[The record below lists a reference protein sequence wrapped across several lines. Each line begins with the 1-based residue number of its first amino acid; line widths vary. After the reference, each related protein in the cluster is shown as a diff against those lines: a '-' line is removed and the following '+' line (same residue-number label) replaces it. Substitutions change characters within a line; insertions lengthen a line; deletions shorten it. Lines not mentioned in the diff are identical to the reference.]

1 MYSVQVYMYLYMYN
15 TRLASQHMP
24 IPRVQA
30 HLYSV
35 LVHTGE
41 GYSVRRRQI
50 KFCEF
55 IQSISAV
62 GIIRTGRSSL
72 AL

>member
-1 MYSVQVYMYLYMYN
+1 
-15 TRLASQHMP
+15 MP

-62 GIIRTGRSSL
+62 GIIRTGLHCKEVHKSYFSSGYL
-72 AL
+72 VLVQF